1 MGDFTRTSNFN
12 PNANFKSVRIGSDC
26 PVLEVELNEMQDIA
40 EDKSREM
47 IRRYVG
53 DGLNGEGDFVY
64 ANNVLTITNAG
75 AFVDGHVIDIT
86 KLKITV
92 REGEKVY
99 LKVWDKVITYADVI
113 KYKGNQQEER
123 TVENTLL
130 DDRIN
135 EETSRRIQVAY
146 DLSLTNTD
154 LNDNAKYL
162 YLGKVVGGRFA
173 INTNVKSE
181 NSRTLVEKF
190 DARVTQT
197 VFTVS
202 GMFIPN
208 TNAVFVYRNGVML
221 MPNVDFTEVSESQI
235 QLKRASEQGDVLII
249 VYHKVQYAKS
259 HISLH
264 ADSHK
269 KDGEDAL
276 DLLDLTDKT
285 NLIKRIEDRLA
296 IREVDCGS
304 FADASIP
311 DAEIFDGGYF

>member
-12 PNANFKSVRIGSDC
+12 PNANFKAVRIGSDC

-53 DGLNGEGDFVY
+53 DGLNGEGDFIY

-123 TVENTLL
+123 TVENTLIA
-130 DDRIN
+130 DRIN

-154 LNDNAKYL
+154 LSNNAKYL
-162 YLGKVVGGRFA
+162 YLGKVVTGRFA
-173 INTNVKSE
+173 INTSVKSE

-190 DARVTQT
+190 EARVTQT

-208 TNAVFVYRNGVML
+208 TNAVFVYKNGVML
-221 MPNVDFTEVSESQI
+221 MPNID
-235 QLKRASEQGDVLII
+235 
-249 VYHKVQYAKS
+249 YAKS